1 MSELENIVPYSC
13 QTLDDDDIKAVVE
26 VMQEQF
32 ITQGPKVDLFE
43 KKIAKQVDAEFA
55 VSVNSATSALHLCCL
70 SLGVKKNDIVW
81 TVPNSFVASANCALY
96 CDAKIDFVDI
106 DKKTRNISLDLLEE
120 KLLNSQKNNKL
131 PKVIIPVHFSGN
143 PVNIE
148 RLSKILKKFGDI
160 KIIEDASHA
169 LGAISSGHKVGSCQF
184 SDLTV
189 FSFHPVKIITTA
201 EGGMITTNNSYL
213 AEKIMMLRSHGIERN
228 SNNFYPNKLEV
239 NKNPIYYEQHY
250 LGYNYRMP
258 DLLAALGI
266 SQSKK
271 LKDFTKKRNDIAI
284 KYNNNFVNSGIKLPK
299 IQDGDLSSYHLYVI
313 EVESNRNIVLNSLR
327 QKGIMASIHYIPI
340 HYHPYYQNLGFKFGD
355 FPNSENYYKNCI
367 SIPIYPML
375 SWNKQKFVINSIL
388 ELI

>member
-1 MSELENIVPYSC
+1 
-13 QTLDDDDIKAVVE
+13 
-26 VMQEQF
+26 
-32 ITQGPKVDLFE
+32 
-43 KKIAKQVDAEFA
+43 
-55 VSVNSATSALHLCCL
+55 
-70 SLGVKKNDIVW
+70 
-81 TVPNSFVASANCALY
+81 
-96 CDAKIDFVDI
+96 
-106 DKKTRNISLDLLEE
+106 
-120 KLLNSQKNNKL
+120 
-131 PKVIIPVHFSGN
+131 
-143 PVNIE
+143 
-148 RLSKILKKFGDI
+148 
-160 KIIEDASHA
+160 
-169 LGAISSGHKVGSCQF
+169 
-184 SDLTV
+184 
-189 FSFHPVKIITTA
+189 
-201 EGGMITTNNSYL
+201 MITTNNSYL

-327 QKGIMASIHYIPI
+327 QKGIMASIPI